1 MVINIATAKGL
12 RRLQVEGD
20 INIYNASEFKRQLM
34 EQLGAAPVVE
44 VNLSRVGEMDTAG
57 FQVLCLAKR
66 EAAKNGK
73 ALHLVSH
80 SAAVLEVMD
89 LYNMAAYFGDPMV
102 ISRTR
107 KKARAPRQ
115 RPKGKKTA

>member
-1 MVINIATAKGL
+1 MIIHVEVAKGL
-12 RRLQVEGD
+12 RRLKVEGD
-20 INIYNASEFKRQLM
+20 INIYSASEFKRQLLD
-34 EQLGAAPVVE
+34 QLGAAPLIE
-44 VNLSRVGEMDTAG
+44 INLSQVGEMDTAG
-57 FQVLCLAKR
+57 FQVLYLAKR

-80 SAAVLEVMD
+80 SAGVLEVMD

-107 KKARAPRQ
+107 KKVRAPHPRA
-115 RPKGKKTA
+115 KGKKAT